1 MRTIFRSAGLIC
13 GLVVGV
19 LTLAAPSA
27 QAAIT
32 SLVVSGTTANLSLAV
47 STPGSRSD
55 CKVDLLLTL
64 AAATSIT
71 RLPSTTSST
80 GVVGFLQR
88 FDHCTDDLQFGSFNV
103 SVAPSAFTA
112 STTSATLNATFPV
125 VLDSFGPAGG
135 TVTHTLAIALTYKA
149 LENNSTSSR
158 SFMLTN
164 SPGLTVI
171 SRGNSIVN
179 AAGITGTLKVDG
191 VNLVTAAASSDASIS
206 TGTSANIQ
214 ITR

>member
-13 GLVVGV
+13 GLAVGV
-19 LTLAAPSA
+19 LTLAPPSA

-32 SLVVSGTTANLSLAV
+32 TLLVSGTTTNLSLAV
-47 STPGSRSD
+47 STPGVRSD
-55 CKVDLLLTL
+55 CKVDYLVTL
-64 AAATSIT
+64 AAASSIT
-71 RLPSTTSST
+71 RLPSTTST
-80 GVVGFLQR
+80 KGAVGFLQR

-103 SVAPSAFTA
+103 SLAASAFTA

-125 VLDSFGPAGG
+125 VLDSYGPAGG
-135 TVTHTLAIALTYKA
+135 TVTHTLTIALTYKA

-158 SFMLTN
+158 SFNLTN

-179 AAGITGTLKVDG
+179 IAGITGTLKVDS
-191 VNLVTAAASSDASIS
+191 VNLLTPTASSAASIE

-214 ITR
+214 ITK